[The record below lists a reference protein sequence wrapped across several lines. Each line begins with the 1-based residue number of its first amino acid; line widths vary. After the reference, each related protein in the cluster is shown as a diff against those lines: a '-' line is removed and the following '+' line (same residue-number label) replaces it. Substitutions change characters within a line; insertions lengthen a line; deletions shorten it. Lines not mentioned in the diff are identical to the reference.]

1 MISTFQINNIFWTN
15 FTVLLLT
22 TSLVGGIVTVVWL
35 VVGKMLEKIGFLNI
49 VYDLLKMTVF
59 FYCVPLVYG
68 ILKVFEFE
76 LGRGYLFDTTKS
88 ILIFSKVFC
97 VIWILG
103 VIGIMAYVLHTARKL
118 KLKYKKAF
126 TCDIQT
132 QKLFESILHDLK
144 FDETHVRIDLKQSY
158 HAKVPCI
165 VGIIHPIVI
174 LPVTTYAQEDLKYI
188 LIHEIIHYRQKDIL
202 LKWISIILCACHFY
216 NPFAWLLLIQIQK
229 WSEFACDYKVCHYTR
244 TVSKYFEVLINAA
257 TNDGIKARLASH
269 FVEHKHELVERAKKM
284 KNAYERKKRSKLCA
298 VFVVGMAFVLSS
310 ITVSAVTVG
319 SADNYIKL
327 YQETTVSVKDELVQ
341 SEEFIEMD
349 HDSNIIIEI
358 GPVNTLAKSN
368 IAFEWN
374 VGDGY
379 RIRTPLFE
387 CRENGYVSV
396 AASIVPNNVRVRI
409 GIGREDGYCKY
420 IISQGSVGHVFNI
433 PSDGDYYFYVE
444 NASGTAVTVS
454 GSYVMP

>member
-1 MISTFQINNIFWTN
+1 MHVYSINSNKREEVIRIITIIDLILSSWLEYQGIIDNISNWMMINI
-15 FTVLLLT
+15 
-22 TSLVGGIVTVVWL
+22 
-35 VVGKMLEKIGFLNI
+35 LNI
-49 VYDLLKMTVF
+49 SSDNYIYHLVLSGVHAI
-59 FYCVPLVYG
+59 VPVGIYG
-68 ILKVFEFE
+68 ISFGLYNKFIWKWKV
-76 LGRGYLFDTTKS
+76 LYRWHHIPNLNGK
-88 ILIFSKVFC
+88 
-97 VIWILG
+97 
-103 VIGIMAYVLHTARKL
+103 
-118 KLKYKKAF
+118 F